1 MQNVNNILKE
11 LVKEEAIVT
20 TCISSLSQKVSRRN
34 FSHLCTLN
42 TLSTESKRN
51 HRKVVTTIG
60 RKLKE
65 FEKRRRKKVNEEV
78 KDKRTN
84 QDLGRKRNTKIKRK
98 RERDRNHNPPKAQVI
113 VISIDLID

>member
-1 MQNVNNILKE
+1 MRVLE
-11 LVKEEAIVT
+11 
-20 TCISSLSQKVSRRN
+20 SVSAFFTRGTAGRRGVWRV
-34 FSHLCTLN
+34 
-42 TLSTESKRN
+42 ESGAAMLGS
-51 HRKVVTTIG
+51 I
-60 RKLKE
+60 
-65 FEKRRRKKVNEEV
+65 EKRRRKKVNEEV